1 MYFRLIYFFVKCAFV
16 IFFRYSTRS
25 FLGICDRFWLVS
37 FQFNYILCTGHFLS
51 IIIRIEPHWFQ
62 RRWISGANFT
72 PLIPFSLLG
81 DKRLLSLQCIIGL
94 LFHINIDIN
103 YWCGIFIVQDTQNK
117 RNWTTVYMVITAP
130 WYFCPST
137 LAKSSAQ
144 SWIRPDINVFYRAS
158 LRHRKFARS

>member
-1 MYFRLIYFFVKCAFV
+1 MYFRVIYFFVKCAFV

-51 IIIRIEPHWFQ
+51 IIIRIEPHCFQ

-72 PLIPFSLLG
+72 PLIPFGLLG

-117 RNWTTVYMVITAP
+117 RNKGLTGLLYTWLLPPRGIFVLLLLQKV
-130 WYFCPST
+130 PSNLEFGQT
-137 LAKSSAQ
+137 
-144 SWIRPDINVFYRAS
+144 
-158 LRHRKFARS
+158 